1 MCSFPMVD
9 INLKGMG
16 VALITPFKED
26 ESVDYEALG
35 RLVDFQLQ
43 NGTDYLVV
51 LGTTAETP
59 TLTEQEKKEI
69 VSMVVSKVR
78 GRIPVVLGVGG
89 NCTRSVVE
97 KLNHDNF
104 DGIDAILSVVPY
116 YNKPSQEGIYQHYK
130 AISEATD
137 LPIILYNVPGR
148 TGVNMTAE
156 TTLRVARDFK
166 NVVAVKEASGNI
178 TQMDDIIKNKP
189 ANFDVI
195 SGDDGITFPL
205 ITLGAVGVISV
216 IGNAFPKEFSKMVR
230 LALNGDYNNALTI
243 HHRFTELIELLFV
256 DGNPAGAKSILNA
269 MGYIENKLRL
279 PLVPTRITTFEKIR
293 LVLRELSIKC

>member
-97 KLNHDNF
+97 KLKHDNF

-130 AISEATD
+130 AISEATN

>member
-1 MCSFPMVD
+1 
-9 INLKGMG
+9 MG

-26 ESVDYEALG
+26 ESVDYEALA
-35 RLVDFQLQ
+35 RLVDYQLQ

-59 TLTEQEKKEI
+59 TLTEEEKKDI
-69 VSMVVSKVR
+69 
-78 GRIPVVLGVGG
+78 I
-89 NCTRSVVE
+89 N
-97 KLNHDNF
+97 
-104 DGIDAILSVVPY
+104 LSVVPY

-130 AISEATD
+130 AIAEATT
-137 LPIILYNVPGR
+137 LPIVLYNVPGR

-156 TTLRVARDFK
+156 TTLRIAREFK
-166 NVVAVKEASGNI
+166 NVIAVKEASGNI

-189 ANFDVI
+189 ANFNVI

-216 IGNAFPKEFSKMVR
+216 IGNAFPREFSRMVR
-230 LALNGDYNNALTI
+230 LALAGDYDSARTI
-243 HHRFTELIELLFV
+243 HHSFTELFSLLFI
-256 DGNPAGAKSILNA
+256 DGNPAGAKSMLNA
-269 MGYIENKLRL
+269 MGFIENKLRL

-293 LVLRELSIKC
+293 DVLRQLSIKC

>member
-1 MCSFPMVD
+1 
-9 INLKGMG
+9 MG

-35 RLVDFQLQ
+35 RLVDYQVQ

-59 TLTEQEKKEI
+59 TLTEEEKRNI
-69 VSMVVSKVR
+69 IDLVVSHVR
-78 GRIPVVLGVGG
+78 GRIPIVLGVGG
-89 NCTRSVVE
+89 NCTRNVVE
-97 KLNHDNF
+97 QLKNGDF
-104 DGIDAILSVVPY
+104 TGIDAILSVVPY

-130 AISEATD
+130 AIANATK

-156 TTLRVARDFK
+156 TTLRIAREFE

-189 ANFDVI
+189 DRFNVI

-205 ITLGAVGVISV
+205 VTLGAIGVISV
-216 IGNAFPKEFSKMVR
+216 IGNAFPREFSRMVR
-230 LALNGDYNNALTI
+230 LALSGDYDSARTI
-243 HHRFTELIELLFV
+243 HHSFTELFSLLFV
-256 DGNPAGAKSILNA
+256 DGNPAGAKSMLSM
-269 MGYIENKLRL
+269 MGFIENKLRL
-279 PLVPTRITTFEKIR
+279 PLVPTRIVTYEKIR
-293 LVLRELSIKC
+293 EVLRQLSIKC